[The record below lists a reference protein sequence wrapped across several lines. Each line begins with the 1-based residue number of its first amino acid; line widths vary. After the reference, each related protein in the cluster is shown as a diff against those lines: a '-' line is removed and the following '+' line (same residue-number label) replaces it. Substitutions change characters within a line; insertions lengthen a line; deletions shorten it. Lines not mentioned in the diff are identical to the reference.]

1 MDWLKVTVLTT
12 TEGSEAVSQ
21 ALIDC
26 GAFGGT
32 QIEDKRDFDEEHR
45 PAGMWDIMDASIAAK
60 MRDDVCVTAY
70 YSAAVHSGDVLAQI
84 RSELERLKRELSDIM
99 PLGKME
105 IETGGIDDENWAEF
119 WKKDYKPFRLGK
131 NMVVKPGWE
140 HYEAKEGDKVL
151 EIDPGMAFGTGTH
164 ETTALCVE
172 LIEEYMQPGATVID
186 IGTGSGILAIAAIE
200 CGASEALATDIDH
213 LAVKVAAENVVRNGC
228 AGKIEVRQ
236 GDLLEVVDRKADVV
250 VANIIADVI
259 CALCGPAK
267 TCIAEGGLFIC
278 SGIANEREEKVLKAL
293 AEAGYV
299 EPDIRRKGEWV
310 AMAVR
315 PKE

>member
-26 GAFGGT
+26 GASGGT
-32 QIEDKRDFDEEHR
+32 QIEDRRDFDEEHR
-45 PAGMWDIMDASIAAK
+45 PAGMWDIMDASIAEK
-60 MRDDVCVTAY
+60 MREDVCVTAY
-70 YSAAVHSGDVLAQI
+70 YSAAVNAGDVLAHI
-84 RSELERLKRELSDIM
+84 RGELERLKRELSDVM

-105 IETGGIDDENWAEF
+105 IETGGIDDENWAEY

-131 NMVVKPGWE
+131 HMVVKPGWE
-140 HYEAKEGDKVL
+140 QYEAQQGDIVL

-172 LIEEYMQPGATVID
+172 LIEEYMQPGASVID

-200 CGASEALATDIDH
+200 CGAGEALATDIDP
-213 LAVKVAAENVVRNGC
+213 LAVKVAAENVQRNGC
-228 AGKIEVRQ
+228 AGKVEVRQ

-259 CALCGPAK
+259 CGLAAPAK
-267 TCIAEGGLFIC
+267 TCVKEGGLFIC
-278 SGIANEREEKVLKAL
+278 SGIANEREEKVLAAL
-293 AEAGYV
+293 HEAGYE

-310 AMAVR
+310 AMATR
-315 PKE
+315 IKQ